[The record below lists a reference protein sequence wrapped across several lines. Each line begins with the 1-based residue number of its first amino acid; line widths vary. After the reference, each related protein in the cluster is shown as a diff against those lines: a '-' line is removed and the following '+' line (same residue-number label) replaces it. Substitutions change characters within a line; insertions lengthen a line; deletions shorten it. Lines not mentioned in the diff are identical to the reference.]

1 MPGRRLPIVE
11 PERQPAAKPIFEKVA
26 IAGLG
31 LIGGSL
37 ALAVRKAWPASLI
50 IGFDAKDVLEEA
62 IRRHAVD
69 VGADDPVVMAEADLV
84 VLAAPVGANLELI
97 DVVSEHV
104 RTSAVVT
111 DVGATKRAIV
121 RRASALPSRFRFVGG
136 HPLAGA
142 ARQGIAHAQD
152 DLFVGR
158 PWLLTPTGEA
168 AGQAVERLTE
178 FVTGVGA
185 RPHTMTP
192 DEHDRVVGAIG
203 HLPQLAAT
211 ALMQVVGTRAQDD
224 GLALAGRGLVDTT
237 RLASSPASVWT
248 DVCRTNADVLGEG
261 LDDLIR
267 VLQELRD
274 GLDTEADVLRVF
286 ESANEW
292 RARLLARRS
301 T

>member
-1 MPGRRLPIVE
+1 MPPVSDGMPGRRLPIVE

-121 RRASALPSRFRFVGG
+121 RRARALPSRFRFVGG

-237 RLASSPASVWT
+237 RLASSPRV
-248 DVCRTNADVLGEG
+248 G
-261 LDDLIR
+261 LDGCLP
-267 VLQELRD
+267 
-274 GLDTEADVLRVF
+274 
-286 ESANEW
+286 NEC
-292 RARLLARRS
+292 RCPRRGS
-301 T
+301 G